1 MATLGFIGTGNMASA
16 IYNGIV
22 SKRILP
28 ANEIGVYDINAVKL
42 ADFAQKGSI
51 VHATAQEVV
60 KNCHYVVL
68 SVKPQNYEELLKEL
82 ATVAKPETVFIS
94 IAAGMTAPYI
104 KSCLGYDAKVV
115 VVMPNTPMLIGYGT
129 VAMSNASPTTDEE
142 FAYVMSIFGAAGEVA
157 EIPAD
162 KMNEVIP
169 FNGSSPA
176 FIYRIAQIF
185 VNNAVEL
192 GFDAD
197 TANKLFCSTLIGSAR
212 MMLDTGKTHQELIDM
227 VTSPGGTTIRG
238 LNAMNEH
245 GLEEALRAG
254 IEDCIKRAYE
264 LGK

>member
-22 SKRILP
+22 SKQILP
-28 ANEIGVYDINAVKL
+28 AAEIGVYDISAAKL
-42 ADFAQKGSI
+42 ADFAQKGS
-51 VHATAQEVV
+51 VVCATAQEVV
-60 KNCHYVVL
+60 QSCRYVVL

-129 VAMSNASPTTDEE
+129 TAMSNAAPTTDEE
-142 FAYVMSIFGAAGEVA
+142 FAYVMGIFAAAGEVA

-176 FIYRIAQIF
+176 FIYRFAQIF
-185 VNNAVEL
+185 VDKAVEL

-227 VTSPGGTTIRG
+227 VSSPGGTTISG
-238 LNAMNEH
+238 LKAMNER
-245 GLEEALRAG
+245 GLDTVLRAG